1 MKTALIILLALLV
14 MGAIAKG
21 GTLLH
26 SFAVAFDMFCQDLF
40 WNAPIGVTI
49 SSRAGLA
56 SDRGLVWPAKVIN
69 FIMRNPNHC
78 QLAIAADIARAEKA
92 LQILKES

>member
-1 MKTALIILLALLV
+1 MRNALLILLALLV
-14 MGAIAKG
+14 LGAIAKG

-26 SFAVAFDMFCQDLF
+26 SFAVAFDMFCQDLI
-40 WNAPIGVTI
+40 WDAPIGVTI

-56 SDRGLVWPAKVIN
+56 AQRGTTWPAKVVN

-78 QLAIAADIARAEKA
+78 EFAIAADIARAKRA
-92 LQILKES
+92 LQILGD